1 MTVSGRVNS
10 LLSCTSIFGEEGVQC
25 MSELWIGAMASVFFG
40 GLMDG
45 EENVP
50 NPHMQR
56 NRKTLVP
63 PITSSGLEL
72 FEL

>member
-1 MTVSGRVNS
+1 
-10 LLSCTSIFGEEGVQC
+10 
-25 MSELWIGAMASVFFG
+25 MSELWIRAMASVFFG

-72 FEL
+72 FELWMRTDHAHNAKVNLLAHGLK